1 LGRKIVKGHIPGS
14 TVEEVKG
21 KADIVDLISEYVT
34 LKKAGRNFVGLCP
47 FHKEKT
53 PSFSVNRDKQIF
65 YCFGCGEGGNVVSF
79 LMKVNHQ
86 SFPEAVR
93 YLARKTGTVIPQ
105 GVMSRE
111 EKERFSLKEQINR
124 VNKMAVRHFS
134 QNLFSP
140 AGAEAREYLAKRE
153 IRDSVIREYHLGY
166 ALDGWR
172 HLRDF
177 FEKEKVPLKLAE
189 QAGLIILKA
198 DKGESFYDRFRG
210 RLIFPIEDIGGN
222 VVAFGGR
229 IMGEGEPKYLNSPES
244 PVYVKGRCLYGLN
257 RTKDDIRQ
265 KGFAIIVEGYF
276 DLLSLWNAG
285 VANVVATLGT
295 ALTKDHV
302 DLIRRYT
309 GHVIVVFDPDEAGK
323 KALERSLSLFLA
335 GNINAKVVVLPDEHD
350 PDQYVRTFGKEAF
363 DELVAHAQSMV
374 DYYIEKVIGKVGT
387 LEDKMA
393 SVRNAVPFIVNIG
406 DAIERNLF
414 IKRISEKLGIDEG
427 LLKKEVHRSS
437 TAPSAVSAEG
447 RGMED
452 KGKIDRIEL
461 SLIHIMLEYPRKIP
475 EMVRE
480 EILNYLT
487 NADLRKFLE
496 DIKDAFDKHDDV
508 AFDATLLVNHM
519 NNDTIRQK
527 LLKKM
532 MDEAPYDE
540 QMADCVLSDAIRQIK
555 KKWYREKHRILKMK
569 LVKAEERADQE
580 LCNSLLSEKEKL
592 LREEALSS

>member
-1 LGRKIVKGHIPGS
+1 MKGHIPGS

-153 IRDSVIREYHLGY
+153 IRDSVIREYRLGY

-172 HLRDF
+172 HLKDF
-177 FEKEKVPLKLAE
+177 LEKGKVPLKLAE

>member
-1 LGRKIVKGHIPGS
+1 MKGHIPGS

-153 IRDSVIREYHLGY
+153 IRDSVIREYRLGY

-172 HLRDF
+172 HLKDF
-177 FEKEKVPLKLAE
+177 LEKGKVPLKLAE

-555 KKWYREKHRILKMK
+555 KKWYREKHKILKMK

>member
-1 LGRKIVKGHIPGS
+1 VKGHIPGS

-65 YCFGCGEGGNVVSF
+65 YCFGCGEGGNAISF

-105 GVMSRE
+105 GVMTRE
-111 EKERFSLKEQINR
+111 EKERFSLKEQVNR
-124 VNKMAVRHFS
+124 VNKIAVRHFS

-140 AGAEAREYLAKRE
+140 VGAEAREYLAKRE

-229 IMGEGEPKYLNSPES
+229 IMGDGEPKYLNSPES

-350 PDQYVRTFGKEAF
+350 PDQYVRTFGREAF
-363 DELVAHAQSMV
+363 DELIAHAQSMV

-393 SVRNAVPFIVNIG
+393 SVRIAVPFIVNIG

-414 IKRISEKLGIDEG
+414 IKRVSEKLGIDEE

-437 TAPSAVSAEG
+437 AAPSAVSADG
-447 RGMED
+447 RRMED
-452 KGKIDRIEL
+452 KGKIDRVEL

-475 EMVRE
+475 EMVRA

-496 DIKDAFDKHDDV
+496 DIKDAFDKHDEV
-508 AFDATLLVNHM
+508 AFDATFLVNHM

-540 QMADCVLSDAIRQIK
+540 QMADCVLRDAIRQIK

-569 LVKAEERADQE
+569 LVRAEEKADQE

-592 LREEALSS
+592 LREEEALSS

>member
-1 LGRKIVKGHIPGS
+1 
-14 TVEEVKG
+14 
-21 KADIVDLISEYVT
+21 
-34 LKKAGRNFVGLCP
+34 
-47 FHKEKT
+47 
-53 PSFSVNRDKQIF
+53 
-65 YCFGCGEGGNVVSF
+65 
-79 LMKVNHQ
+79 
-86 SFPEAVR
+86 
-93 YLARKTGTVIPQ
+93 
-105 GVMSRE
+105 
-111 EKERFSLKEQINR
+111 
-124 VNKMAVRHFS
+124 
-134 QNLFSP
+134 
-140 AGAEAREYLAKRE
+140 
-153 IRDSVIREYHLGY
+153 
-166 ALDGWR
+166 
-172 HLRDF
+172 
-177 FEKEKVPLKLAE
+177 
-189 QAGLIILKA
+189 
-198 DKGESFYDRFRG
+198 
-210 RLIFPIEDIGGN
+210 LIFPIEDIGGN

-229 IMGEGEPKYLNSPES
+229 IIGEREPKYLNSPES

-447 RGMED
+447 RGMEE

-461 SLIHIMLEYPRKIP
+461 SLINIMLEYPRKIP

-487 NADLRKFLE
+487 NADLKKFLE

>member
-1 LGRKIVKGHIPGS
+1 MKGHIPGS

-153 IRDSVIREYHLGY
+153 IRDSVIREYRLGY

-177 FEKEKVPLKLAE
+177 LEKGKVPLKLAE

-487 NADLRKFLE
+487 NADLKKFLE